1 MISPDDPNNCPDKVI
16 HLIKVK
22 TDALQIAEVLDQD
35 IYHKALEIIS
45 NPVNTNLK
53 NAMNLRMGGFNAE
66 RIFTSL
72 ISKRFLDGGL
82 KDLVIEARLLV
93 EGSTKLALM

>member
-1 MISPDDPNNCPDKVI
+1 
-16 HLIKVK
+16 
-22 TDALQIAEVLDQD
+22 
-35 IYHKALEIIS
+35 
-45 NPVNTNLK
+45 
-53 NAMNLRMGGFNAE
+53 MNLRMGGFNAE